1 MFECSGGICRGVI
14 YHARFGRNELRPYKP
29 DGPPLIMEDS
39 MKITPIDIQQV
50 GFAVC
55 FRGYDRKEVD
65 QFLDTLAQD
74 YEALI
79 KENEQMKEKTASLE
93 IQVIE
98 LKKKESLLNNTLIA
112 VQKVVDEMKQNAQKE
127 VSLLIK
133 EAELK
138 AEEITKAAR
147 EERLRLQQEIQ
158 DLQRQKVLFLEK
170 IRSML
175 RTFEKT
181 LELEEKDLVLSEK
194 RDYK

>member
-1 MFECSGGICRGVI
+1 
-14 YHARFGRNELRPYKP
+14 
-29 DGPPLIMEDS
+29 

-50 GFAVC
+50 GFAVR

-74 YEALI
+74 YETLVR
-79 KENEQMKEKTASLE
+79 ENEQTKEKTSSLE
-93 IQVIE
+93 IQVGE
-98 LKKKESLLNNTLIA
+98 LKRKEALLNDTLIA

-127 VSLLIK
+127 VNLVIK

-138 AEEITKAAR
+138 AEEITKSAR

-158 DLQRQKVLFLEK
+158 DLQRQKVIFLEK

-175 RTFEKT
+175 KTFEKT

-194 RDYK
+194 REYK